1 MTDQNL
7 LAFGCAV
14 TFIAVAGAYVFLRER
29 FEHGMIEGQGAID
42 HSSVRAAPV
51 DESS

>member
-14 TFIAVAGAYVFLRER
+14 TFIVVAGAYVFMKER
-29 FEHGMIEGQGAID
+29 FEHSLIEAQSEID
-42 HSSVRAAPV
+42 HQSMAAAPV
-51 DESS
+51 DKSS